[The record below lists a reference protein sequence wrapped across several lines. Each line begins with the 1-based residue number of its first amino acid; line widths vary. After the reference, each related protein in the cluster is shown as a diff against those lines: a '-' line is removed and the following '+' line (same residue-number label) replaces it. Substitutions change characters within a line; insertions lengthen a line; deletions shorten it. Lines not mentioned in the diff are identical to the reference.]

1 MERWKLY
8 KRGGGEWRER
18 GSKKGKMR
26 GEILEWSFI
35 FGERGGE
42 ESTFVRYV
50 HLHVSLCVSF
60 VCVCVCVKEVPMYL
74 FIFIYFFNGKI
85 ELV

>member
-42 ESTFVRYV
+42 ESTLVRYV

-60 VCVCVCVKEVPMYL
+60 VCVCKGSPYV
-74 FIFIYFFNGKI
+74 FIFFIYFFNGKI